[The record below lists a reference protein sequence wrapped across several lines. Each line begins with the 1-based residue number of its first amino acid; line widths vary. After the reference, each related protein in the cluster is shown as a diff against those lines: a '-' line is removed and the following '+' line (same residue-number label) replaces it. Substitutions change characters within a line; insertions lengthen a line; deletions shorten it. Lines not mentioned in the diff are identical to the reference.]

1 MARSGHVAE
10 LRALVGT
17 HRLLLPS
24 VGTAVFDG
32 VGPERQR
39 LLLVR
44 HADGTHRWGLPGGAV
59 EPGEHPADAAV
70 REVEEETGLTVE
82 LLAVAGV
89 FGGPDA
95 EIEYDNGD
103 RTAYVTTVFVAR
115 PYGAGEITLAHDEIH
130 DAAWFELDDLDATDL
145 PDHARRMVSAAI
157 AVQRDG
163 APAQFQPPG

>member
-10 LRALVGT
+10 IRALVGT

-24 VGTAVFDG
+24 VGTAVFDQ
-32 VGPERQR
+32 ETK

-70 REVEEETGLTVE
+70 REVHEETGLEVE
-82 LLAVAGV
+82 ITGLGGV

-95 EIEYDNGD
+95 EIHYDNGD
-103 RTAYVTTVFVAR
+103 RTAYVSTIFVAR
-115 PYGAGEITLAHDEIH
+115 PRTGTPGDALDLAHDEVH
-130 DAAWFELDDLDATDL
+130 DAAWFELDDLDAIDL
-145 PDHARRMVSAAI
+145 PDHARQMVSAAI
-157 AVQRDG
+157 AVHRDG
-163 APAQFQPPG
+163 APAQFRAPD